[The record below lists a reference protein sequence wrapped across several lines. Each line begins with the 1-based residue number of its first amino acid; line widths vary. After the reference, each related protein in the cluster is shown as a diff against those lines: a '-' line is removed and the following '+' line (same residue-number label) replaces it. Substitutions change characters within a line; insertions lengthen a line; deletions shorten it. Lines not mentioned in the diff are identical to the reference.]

1 MSYTEEFAEG
11 HKLLSVN
18 FYSGVTTEQNTTF
31 VSLQNYHR
39 VAILIWASNVTTTLD
54 ADVEVSTTGLADSS
68 LHTLKSIT
76 QLTSGDDAAR
86 VAIEIQ
92 SEELSK
98 PTGAPSVEYDYLRV
112 ETTPSGSGTYMV
124 AVIGISPR
132 YKPVGVNEWD
142 EVVD

>member
-1 MSYTEEFAEG
+1 MTYTEQFTEG

-18 FYSGVTTEQNTTF
+18 FYAGVTTEQNTTF

-39 VAILIWASNVTTTLD
+39 AVVLVWASNVTTTLD
-54 ADVEVSTTGLADSS
+54 IDIEVATDASATG
-68 LHTLKSIT
+68 LHTLKSAT

-86 VAIEIQ
+86 VAFEIQ

-98 PTGAPSVEYDYLRV
+98 PTGASSQEYDYLRV

-132 YKPVGVNEWD
+132 YKPVGVSEWD